1 MKNQKGFTQAPAC
14 GAGFTLIELL
24 VVIAII
30 GLLSTMAVVSLNSAR
45 GKARD
50 AKRVSDVKQI
60 SNLIEMAAAN
70 TASGGYDVLPTGCD
84 AVGELTK
91 TCGTFEGVDM
101 STITDPS
108 LSTTACRNAG
118 KATCAYAMTKA
129 ESATDY
135 EICFYLE
142 EGAGSVAA
150 GKNSVNAGGIIKAGC
165 TN

>member
-1 MKNQKGFTQAPAC
+1 MKKSKIYFYSQQ
-14 GAGFTLIELL
+14 GFTLIELL

-70 TASGGYDVLPTGCD
+70 TASGGYDILPAGCD
-84 AVGELTK
+84 AIGEK
-91 TCGTFEGVDM
+91 TTACGTFEGVDLA
-101 STITDPS
+101 TIKDPS
-108 LSTTACRNAG
+108 AGGTGTACMQSVNAV
-118 KATCAYAMTKA
+118 CDYAMTKA

-142 EGAGSVAA
+142 EGAGAVVK
-150 GKNSVNAGGIIKAGC
+150 GMNSVNAGGVISAGC
-165 TN
+165 SN